1 MPTGISPHELNLF
14 VYYQSLYYLCNASQ
28 RLRRRSTAAT
38 NQARCSNLRDFSVYA
53 PSCFLVTTG
62 LSQVKGRSVA
72 GALKLRRKSP
82 PFVSQVLIFSLTCDR
97 FQPSVHSS
105 VAGRPNFEDPR
116 RYFDPPATQNVT
128 SLLFRFRRTYTSC
141 RVETDRTKVHK
152 KGRCQSTSPLFTD
165 TDSPSSTSPPSPVAA
180 GTSPPSPL
188 EAPPRS

>member
-1 MPTGISPHELNLF
+1 MPKHKPLSICNRPKPYRLKRFRLLHCLLHRLLHCLSLGLLHCPSPH
-14 VYYQSLYYLCNASQ
+14 YPCM
-28 RLRRRSTAAT
+28 
-38 NQARCSNLRDFSVYA
+38 
-53 PSCFLVTTG
+53 
-62 LSQVKGRSVA
+62 SQVKGRSVA

-97 FQPSVHSS
+97 YQPSVHSS

-152 KGRCQSTSPLFTD
+152 KGRC
-165 TDSPSSTSPPSPVAA
+165 PPAPAPYSLILIH
-180 GTSPPSPL
+180 PPQLLPHL
-188 EAPPRS
+188 Q